1 MVEIEMQKQ
10 KRVYM
15 DNDVITYYTLDEAR
29 EILREEARQKRLAR
43 QKREEEKRE
52 IFIYFLKQKMMGVA
66 MIIISILIPIIN
78 DGDATAS
85 LITLP
90 LGLFLLFTKEEAI
103 YK

>member
-43 QKREEEKRE
+43 QKREEEKKER
-52 IFIYFLKQKMMGVA
+52 FLYFLKQKMMGIA
-66 MIIISILIPIIN
+66 MIILSILIPIVC

-90 LGLFLLFTKEEAI
+90 LGLFILFTKEKVI
-103 YK
+103 M

>member
-1 MVEIEMQKQ
+1 MNNTYNKTSDAIIE
-10 KRVYM
+10 
-15 DNDVITYYTLDEAR
+15 YYTLDQAR

-43 QKREEEKRE
+43 QKREAKRKAKTM
-52 IFIYFLKQKMMGVA
+52 YFLKQKMMGVA